1 MYYSFLRPCILEPT
15 RIVANKRPILIDN
28 IFINTI
34 DKKID
39 SGNIIDKVSDRM
51 PDFVLV
57 KDIIEIK
64 KYQRIKIRDMKNFN
78 RKKYLRKL
86 EEINTM
92 LLLQYK
98 NVNEMFETFQNQFL
112 SITDNNASIII
123 LSRKKSIL
131 RQKPWLTKGI
141 LESIR
146 IKKQLY
152 KKYIKKKDTFWFER
166 YKYYRNKVN
175 MLISKSKRN
184 YLRKFFQEVE
194 NNLKK
199 TWTKINGILN
209 EKCNDKNN
217 IFLSENG
224 QVWQRTN
231 LITIL

>member
-1 MYYSFLRPCILEPT
+1 M
-15 RIVANKRPILIDN
+15 
-28 IFINTI
+28 
-34 DKKID
+34 
-39 SGNIIDKVSDRM
+39 
-51 PDFVLV
+51 
-57 KDIIEIK
+57 
-64 KYQRIKIRDMKNFN
+64 
-78 RKKYLRKL
+78 
-86 EEINTM
+86 
-92 LLLQYK
+92 
-98 NVNEMFETFQNQFL
+98 
-112 SITDNNASIII
+112 
-123 LSRKKSIL
+123 SRKKSKL

-194 NNLKK
+194 N
-199 TWTKINGILN
+199 GILN

-224 QVWQRTN
+224 QVW
-231 LITIL
+231 